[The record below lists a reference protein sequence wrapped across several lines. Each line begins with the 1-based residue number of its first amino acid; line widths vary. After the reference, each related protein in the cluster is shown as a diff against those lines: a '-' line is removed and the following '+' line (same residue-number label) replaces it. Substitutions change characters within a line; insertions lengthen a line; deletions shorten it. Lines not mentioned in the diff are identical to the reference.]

1 MITVEEYLKGR
12 DKQYPTE
19 FTVDLR
25 INAQET
31 VQKIND
37 VLDIFGEERRI
48 TSGWRPAAVN
58 AATPGA
64 AKFSKHT
71 TCQAGDI
78 EDDEGDLDAWCFEHP
93 KTLEEIGLWQE
104 HPASTKGW
112 CHLQIVQYKSW
123 VPGKPRWFYP

>member
-25 INAQET
+25 INAQAT
-31 VQKIND
+31 IQKVND
-37 VLDIFGEERRI
+37 LLDVFGQERRV

-64 AKFSKHT
+64 AKFSRHM
-71 TCQAGDI
+71 TCEACDL
-78 EDDEGDLDAWCFEHP
+78 EDPEGDLDEWCLEHP
-93 KTLEEIGLWQE
+93 KNLEEIGLWQE
-104 HPASTKGW
+104 FPGSTKGW
-112 CHLQIVQYKSW
+112 CHLQIIQPKS
-123 VPGKPRWFYP
+123 GKRVFYP